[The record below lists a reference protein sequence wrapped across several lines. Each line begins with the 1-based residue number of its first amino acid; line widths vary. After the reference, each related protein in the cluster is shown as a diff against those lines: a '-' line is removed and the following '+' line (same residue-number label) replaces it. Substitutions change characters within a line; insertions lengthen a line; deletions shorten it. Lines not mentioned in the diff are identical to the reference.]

1 MDKKATILC
10 VDDEE
15 NVLHSIKRTLAM
27 EKYNVLT
34 ATSGVEGLEILKTE
48 EVDLVISDQKMPNM
62 SGHEFLKIVRENHP
76 ECIRIMLSGFSD
88 FESLVKTVND
98 GEIIR
103 FISKPWDNKE
113 LTNVIRIALEQ
124 NMIYQQVRRILNNI
138 RDIAKVV
145 HGMRIET
152 VHENDT
158 IVLKINSEE
167 KITSEEDVYKFLE
180 FLLKTF
186 NIEGKEELNILSS
199 SVSRKEKII
208 IFEIDLGKGVKLRVE
223 VQRSENK

>member
-34 ATSGVEGLEILKTE
+34 ATSGAQGLEILKTE

>member
-1 MDKKATILC
+1 
-10 VDDEE
+10 
-15 NVLHSIKRTLAM
+15 
-27 EKYNVLT
+27 
-34 ATSGVEGLEILKTE
+34 
-48 EVDLVISDQKMPNM
+48 
-62 SGHEFLKIVRENHP
+62 
-76 ECIRIMLSGFSD
+76 
-88 FESLVKTVND
+88 
-98 GEIIR
+98 
-103 FISKPWDNKE
+103 
-113 LTNVIRIALEQ
+113 
-124 NMIYQQVRRILNNI
+124 LNSI

-152 VHENDT
+152 VHENDI

-180 FLLKTF
+180 FLFKTF

-199 SVSRKEKII
+199 SISRKEKII

>member
-34 ATSGVEGLEILKTE
+34 ATSGAQGLEILKTE

-88 FESLVKTVND
+88 FESLVKAVND

-113 LTNVIRIALEQ
+113 LTNVIRIALER
-124 NMIYQQVRRILNNI
+124 NMIY
-138 RDIAKVV
+138 
-145 HGMRIET
+145 
-152 VHENDT
+152 
-158 IVLKINSEE
+158 
-167 KITSEEDVYKFLE
+167 
-180 FLLKTF
+180 
-186 NIEGKEELNILSS
+186 
-199 SVSRKEKII
+199 
-208 IFEIDLGKGVKLRVE
+208 
-223 VQRSENK
+223 

>member
-88 FESLVKTVND
+88 FESLVKAVND

-199 SVSRKEKII
+199 SISRKEKII